1 MNCDH
6 FKPMMMAYL
15 DGELSPEEHTQY
27 QAHLADCQACKREL
41 DEFAKLKEELTMM
54 KFKEPSDIELDHY
67 WRSVYN
73 RLERRIGWALFSAG
87 SIILL
92 CYGGYK
98 LIEEIVK
105 DPTVSA
111 VMKVGVVAAMFG
123 AVILFV
129 SSLRERLAVRKVD
142 KYSKEV
148 ER

>member
-6 FKPMMMAYL
+6 FKTMMMAYL
-15 DGELSPEEHTQY
+15 DGELSPEDREQY
-27 QAHLADCQACKREL
+27 QAHLADCQTCKREL

>member
-1 MNCDH
+1 MNCDQS
-6 FKPMMMAYL
+6 KPTMMAYL
-15 DGELSPEEHTQY
+15 DGELSSEDRERH
-27 QAHLADCQACKREL
+27 QAHLADCQDCRREL
-41 DEFAKLKEELTMM
+41 DEFAKLKQELTTM

-105 DPTVSA
+105 DPNVSA
-111 VMKVGVVAAMFG
+111 VIKVGVIAAIFG
-123 AVILFV
+123 AVILLV
-129 SSLRERLAVRKVD
+129 SSLRERLAVRKAD
-142 KYSKEV
+142 RYSKEIQ
-148 ER
+148 R